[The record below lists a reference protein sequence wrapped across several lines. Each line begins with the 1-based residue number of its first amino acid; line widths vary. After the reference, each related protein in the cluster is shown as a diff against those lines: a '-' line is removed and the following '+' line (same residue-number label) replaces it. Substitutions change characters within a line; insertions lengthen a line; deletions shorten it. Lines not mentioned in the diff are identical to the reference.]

1 MNALIDKKI
10 EELRKELELQSHEEK
25 VTQYRDRALEMR
37 KLHGSSGKKIAFS
50 VNKNTTRMKT
60 KPLVSTSKP
69 ISEENIGN
77 KMLRKMGWKSG
88 EGLGA
93 NKDGITEPVSVN

>member
-1 MNALIDKKI
+1 
-10 EELRKELELQSHEEK
+10 
-25 VTQYRDRALEMR
+25 MR

-50 VNKNTTRMKT
+50 VNRNISRIKT
-60 KPLVSTSKP
+60 KPLVSTSTP
-69 ISEENIGN
+69 ISEDNIGN

-93 NKDGITEPVSVN
+93 NNDGITEPVSVILFT